1 MDVGK
6 AVILGIVQG
15 LTEFLPVSSS
25 GHLVLGKYF
34 LGLQEQGIEFEVFVH
49 FGTLLAVFTIFR
61 KDIWNL
67 IKSFFSLFTATF
79 WEQGVKEKYSSD
91 IDFRMLIFIVVG
103 SIPAAIVGLWLEDK
117 IETAFSSPRFACAML
132 IVTAFILFLTLFVKH
147 QKAEVDENGQPK
159 STLTFRNTFVMGLAQ
174 ALAILPGIS
183 RSGSTIS
190 VGLYQKVNGNE
201 AARFS
206 FLLAVP
212 AVLGA
217 TILKSIE
224 LVESG
229 IGGDMFMMLA
239 AGMIA
244 SYISGFVAIESL
256 LAIVGRG
263 KLYWFAPYCL
273 LLGVLGLIF
282 IH

>member
-61 KDIWNL
+61 TDIFEM
-67 IKSFFSLFTATF
+67 IKSFFSLFTPKF
-79 WEQGVKEKYSSD
+79 WDKGAKETYSTD
-91 IDFRMLIFIVVG
+91 ANFRMLIFVVVG
-103 SIPAAIVGLWLEDK
+103 SVPAAIVGLLFEDK
-117 IETAFSSPRFACAML
+117 IETIFSSPHFASAML
-132 IVTAFILFLTLFVKH
+132 IVTALILFLTLFVK
-147 QKAEVDENGQPK
+147 QKNAAQPGEGT
-159 STLTFRNTFVMGLAQ
+159 STLTFVNTFIIGIAQ
-174 ALAILPGIS
+174 AFAILPGIS

-206 FLLAVP
+206 FLLAIP

-217 TILKSIE
+217 TILKSVE
-224 LVESG
+224 LIESG
-229 IGGDMFMMLA
+229 IGGDMFIMLA

-244 SYISGFVAIESL
+244 SYISGFIAIESL

-273 LLGVLGLIF
+273 IIGVLGLIF